1 MIFNHLIEHEYS
13 YIQTYQI
20 HKDKKQ
26 NNYTY
31 TLWRYGQYTNE
42 IDIYLT

>member
-20 HKDKKQ
+20 HNDKHKISIPMHFGITGSTPM
-26 NNYTY
+26 NS
-31 TLWRYGQYTNE
+31 
-42 IDIYLT
+42 IYI

>member
-20 HKDKKQ
+20 HKDKHKIIISIHFGVTDSTTM
-26 NNYTY
+26 NS
-31 TLWRYGQYTNE
+31 
-42 IDIYLT
+42 IYI